1 MNHSWWGVATNSTT
15 AVDGSAVRDKMN
27 STTVQ
32 IRRQELN
39 PVLTAAIC
47 LLLAE
52 YTINF
57 EVTVIVTYNYGYEN
71 SQPEQYNR

>member
-1 MNHSWWGVATNSTT
+1 
-15 AVDGSAVRDKMN
+15 MN

-32 IRRQELN
+32 IRRQEPN

-57 EVTVIVTYNYGYEN
+57 EVTVMVTLAAADMRVVNQSNTVGDEHEH
-71 SQPEQYNR
+71 S

>member
-1 MNHSWWGVATNSTT
+1 
-15 AVDGSAVRDKMN
+15 MN

-32 IRRQELN
+32 IRRQEPN

-57 EVTVIVTYNYGYEN
+57 KVTVIVTYNYGYEN
-71 SQPEQYNR
+71 SQPEQYSR

>member
-1 MNHSWWGVATNSTT
+1 
-15 AVDGSAVRDKMN
+15 MN

-32 IRRQELN
+32 IRRQEPK
-39 PVLTAAIC
+39 PVPTAAIC

-57 EVTVIVTYNYGYEN
+57 EVTVIVTYNYGYES
-71 SQPEQYNR
+71 SQPEQYSR